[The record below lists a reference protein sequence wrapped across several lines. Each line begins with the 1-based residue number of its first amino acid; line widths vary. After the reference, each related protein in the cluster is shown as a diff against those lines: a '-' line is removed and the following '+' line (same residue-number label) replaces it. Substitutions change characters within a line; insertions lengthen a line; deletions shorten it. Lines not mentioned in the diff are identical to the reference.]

1 MTTMKIYENGLNWI
15 IEDQLDETIVEKI
28 SNLIND
34 NLNDFLN
41 LKEGF
46 STKGKNSKQY
56 WLRKPNEDYYY
67 RSKNFENIEKQYK
80 LQILNRL
87 KISGVLKP
95 KILKNIDIKSDS
107 CWTVIG
113 EENSYHTPHFHSDGD
128 GRTISTI
135 LYLRVPETNIEDEPD
150 NNLYLIMNSGPNT
163 RLYLNN
169 PKYFIISPEV
179 GKMLIFPDWII
190 HGTCPQSKGIRQT
203 FNMDYSFIK
212 QNNSIIKYN

>member
-1 MTTMKIYENGLNWI
+1 MKIYENGLNWI

-34 NLNDFLN
+34 NSNDFPN

-46 STKGKNSKQY
+46 STTGKNSEQY
-56 WLRKPNEDYYY
+56 WLRKPDEDYCYK
-67 RSKNFENIEKQYK
+67 SKIFENIEKQYK
-80 LQILNRL
+80 FQILNRL

-95 KILKNIDIKSDS
+95 KILKNIDIKSEN
-107 CWTVIG
+107 CWTIIG

-128 GRTISTI
+128 GETISTV

-150 NNLYLIMNSGPNT
+150 NNLYLIMNSGPKT
-163 RLYLNN
+163 RLYLNK
-169 PKYFIISPEV
+169 PKYLTINPEV

-190 HGTCPQSKGIRQT
+190 HGTCPQSRGIRQT